1 MKKNFIFLFAL
12 LFTLIFAGGLH
23 AQYLVNF
30 EGENEVKPSYAS
42 GTVNLS
48 GLDWNMTDVL
58 IGADD
63 NDWKNGLRSAR
74 LRGYGTSVMTMLAN
88 KPDGLGTISFSYRR
102 YSTDAQVDWMVQYS
116 TNNGS
121 TWTQIGN
128 TFTAPAS
135 NDVSTFN
142 ETVNVTGEVR
152 VRIKRATE
160 TGSANRRLN
169 IDDIL
174 LTNYS
179 GGGNIPPSISNIVR
193 TPSGEINSTTTVSV
207 SATITDSDGTISLA
221 QVKWG
226 TSSGSYPNVI
236 NMSNTSGNTYTTTS
250 NIPAQASG
258 TTVYF
263 VVFAQDNA
271 GGTKTSPQ
279 QSYEVR
285 DAATTTLPYNEY
297 FTTGFGKVY
306 PYSLTGS
313 DRTWLHNSTDGFV
326 YMNGYNSGVLEDD
339 WLILPGFN
347 KNLYQNVSLS
357 FDTWKRYGSEDAD
370 NYFKLYYST
379 NYAGL
384 GDPSL
389 ATWNELSFVQPTEEQ
404 VWTNSGPVSLNS
416 IVGDNVYLALRY
428 HYNVNFYRLWQ
439 VDNIQISGSQ
449 AGIITQWTFANGGD
463 LNPTTGSGTASLVG
477 GVSQVAQSDALRI
490 TGFPAQFTGSGTAG
504 IQLMVST
511 AGFQNIQLS
520 FSQRSSGTMSRWA
533 QVQYTTNGG
542 NSWQVFDTNEGELS
556 PHDTYYDFT
565 FNLSS
570 VSAASNNNQFGLRIV
585 SIFSPLAFDDGL
597 GNSYGPNQAYHRAR
611 VSGGE
616 PYSGDGNWRFQNVT
630 ISGEAISVNVPVKL
644 IFSGINNGLPP
655 TINVPFTV
663 VVKAVDANNQAAN
676 VSSNT
681 TVQLQLQTGTGTLGG
696 TLTGVIPTGS
706 NTIEFT
712 NVIYNKAEA
721 NVSLKA
727 LTTVGMSL
735 EPAISQPFTVN
746 AVATNLA
753 FVGFPAYGQIGSAV
767 PAFTVEARRPDQLVD
782 QNYTG
787 VITLTKLSGSGT
799 VAGTLTRNAV
809 AGVATFDDIVFS
821 ALGSYTLQ
829 ATASGLSSATSPAI
843 LIMNQPVINTS
854 ILPKYVVGNTPNNH
868 RVPYVY
874 RATLSSLIP
883 NKTYKYINQVVT
895 SADGATVNGAG
906 NVIFVGPSGNFYRSS
921 SPSFATPENHGEF
934 TTDADGSYTGW
945 FITEPTGNARFT
957 PGNHVFMRIRLNDG
971 QGGTTAVSYLTTADS
986 VLAIGMANTP
996 DNLSGSAVYGKLFSE
1011 AKNFAVLYDNTAGTG
1026 RPLAATFIED
1036 DGTTGGTAYAP
1047 FYQNLVDGQAASW
1060 GSIIPNTLPNG
1071 LRRVEIRQLSNG
1083 AIIPNE
1089 TVTSANG
1096 EWPYGVNTVNP
1107 ANGPD
1112 ALLITKSPDFTA
1124 NQTNVIPGGQ
1134 VQFTDLTP
1142 GNPTAW
1148 SWVFEGGTPATST
1161 QKNPLVT
1168 YNTAGEFDVKLTVTT
1183 SFGTHVVLK
1192 TDYITVTSLPA
1203 ADFTADITTPAV
1215 GNSVH
1220 FTNTSTGQ
1228 ITSWQWTFQG
1238 GTPASFNG
1246 QNPPAIQ
1253 YNSAGTFDVSLTV
1266 TNANGSNTKTKPG
1279 YITAGYPPVA
1289 NFAVDGNT
1297 TIAVGSTLSFIHQA
1311 QGTIDSYLWNFEG
1324 GFPSSSTSPNPENIF
1339 YNNPGLFDVS
1349 LTVTNVFGSDTK
1361 LQSDL
1366 INVGF
1371 PPVADFNST
1380 FESFVDR
1387 VEYQF
1392 DDLSTNNPV
1401 SWNWLFPGGTPS
1413 TSEVQNPLIT
1423 YTTDGTYNVSLTAT
1437 NAYGSG
1443 NVVKTG
1449 YVVIN
1454 LTGLDKVVFVP
1465 GFTVSPNPA
1474 NGSVALGQL
1483 VEGDIIRVY
1492 NATGQLLHEVNC
1504 LSDKLLLDLQ
1514 AYPKGILLIQN
1525 LNKNTGRTHAVRVIS
1540 Q

>member
-1 MKKNFIFLFAL
+1 MKKNLLFLFAL
-12 LFTLIFAGGLH
+12 LLVAMLPNRLQ

-30 EGENEVKPSYAS
+30 EGENEVKTSYAS
-42 GTVNLS
+42 ATVNLS

-58 IGADD
+58 IGAED

-88 KPDGLGTISFSYRR
+88 KSGGIGTISFSYRR
-102 YSTDAQVDWMVQYS
+102 YSSDAQVDWMVEYS

-128 TFTAPAS
+128 SFTAPAN
-135 NDVSTFN
+135 NDVSTFS
-142 ETVNVTGEVR
+142 ETVNMAGDVR

-160 TGSANRRLN
+160 TGAVNRRLN

-179 GGGNIPPSISNIVR
+179 GGGNIPPNITNIVR
-193 TPSGEINSTTTVSV
+193 TPAGEINSTNSVGV

-226 TSSGSYPNVI
+226 TSTGSYPNTI
-236 NMSNTSGNTYTTTS
+236 AMSNTSGSTYTTTA
-250 NIPAQASG
+250 NIPAQQSG
-258 TTVYF
+258 TTVFF

-271 GGTKTSPQ
+271 GGTKTSAQ
-279 QSYEVR
+279 QSYLVR
-285 DAATTTLPYNEY
+285 DPATTTLPYNED
-297 FTTGFGKVY
+297 FSTGFGKVY
-306 PYSLTGS
+306 PFSLTGN

-326 YMNGYNSGVLEDD
+326 YMNGYNSGILEDD
-339 WLILPGFN
+339 WLILPSFN
-347 KNLYQNVSLS
+347 KNLYQNVSLN

-379 NYAGL
+379 NYAGM
-384 GDPSL
+384 GNPST
-389 ATWNELSFVQPTEEQ
+389 ATWTELNFVQPTEEQ
-404 VWTNSGPVSLNS
+404 VWVNSGSISLNS
-416 IVGDNVYLALRY
+416 ITGNNVYLALRY
-428 HYNVNFYRLWQ
+428 HYNANFYRLWQ
-439 VDNIQISGSQ
+439 VDNIQITGSQ
-449 AGIITQWTFANGGD
+449 AGTITQWTFTNGGD
-463 LNPTTGSGTASLVG
+463 LNPTTGSGIASLIG
-477 GVSQVAQSDALRI
+477 GVSQVAQADALRI
-490 TGFPAQFTGSGTAG
+490 TGFPAQSTASGTAG

-542 NSWQVFDTNEGELS
+542 NTWQVFDTNEGGLS
-556 PHDTYYDFT
+556 PHDTFYDFA

-570 VSAASNNNQFGLRIV
+570 VTAASNNNQFGLRIV

-597 GNSYGPNQAYHRAR
+597 GNSFGPNQAYHRAR

-644 IFSGINNGLPP
+644 SFSSINNGLPP
-655 TINVPFTV
+655 TMNVPFNV

-681 TVQLQLQTGTGTLGG
+681 TVNLQLQTGTGTLGG

-712 NVIYNKAEA
+712 NVTYNKAES
-721 NVSLKA
+721 NVSIKA
-727 LTTVGMSL
+727 FTTAGMPL
-735 EPAISQPFTVN
+735 EPVISQPFTVN

-753 FVGFPAYGQIGSAV
+753 FVGFPAYGQLGSAV

-787 VITLTKLSGSGT
+787 AITLTKLSGSGT
-799 VAGTLTRNAV
+799 VTGTLTKNAV

-821 ALGSYTLQ
+821 TLGSYTLQ
-829 ATASGLSSATSPAI
+829 ATASGLSSSTSSAI
-843 LIMNQPVINTS
+843 LIINQPIITTT
-854 ILPKYVVGNTPNNH
+854 ILPSYVVGNLPNNH
-868 RVPYVY
+868 RVPYAY
-874 RATLSSLIP
+874 RATLSNLIP

-895 SADGATVNGAG
+895 SADAPTVNGAG
-906 NVIFVGPSGNFYRSS
+906 NIIFIGASGNFYRSS
-921 SPSFATPENHGEF
+921 SPGFTTPENHGEF
-934 TTDADGSYTGW
+934 LSDANGSYTGW
-945 FITEPTGNARFT
+945 FISEPTGNARFT
-957 PGNHVFMRIRLNDG
+957 PGNYVFMRIRLNDG
-971 QGGTTAVSYLTTADS
+971 QGGTTATSFLTTADS
-986 VLAIGMANTP
+986 VLAIGMATTP
-996 DNLSGSAVYGKLFSE
+996 DNLSGSAVYGKLFSQ
-1011 AKNFAVLYDNTAGTG
+1011 AKNFAVLYNNTAGTG

-1036 DGTTGGTAYAP
+1036 DGTSGGTAYAP
-1047 FYQNLVDGQAASW
+1047 FYQNLVDGQASSW
-1060 GSIIPNTLPNG
+1060 GSIIPNSLPNG

-1083 AIIPNE
+1083 AIIPAE

-1096 EWPYGVNTVNP
+1096 AWPYGINTVNP
-1107 ANGPD
+1107 ITGPD

-1124 NQTNVIPGGQ
+1124 NQTNITPGEQ

-1161 QKNPLVT
+1161 SKNPLVS
-1168 YNTAGEFDVKLTVTT
+1168 YNTGGEFDVKLTVTT
-1183 SFGTHVVLK
+1183 SFGTHIVLK
-1192 TDYITVTSLPA
+1192 TDYITVTSLPT
-1203 ADFTADITTPAV
+1203 ADFTANITTPAV
-1215 GNSVH
+1215 GNTVQ
-1220 FTNTSTGQ
+1220 FTSTSTGQ

-1279 YITAGYPPVA
+1279 YITAGYPPEA

-1311 QGTIDSYLWNFEG
+1311 SGNINSYLWNFEG
-1324 GFPSSSTSPNPENIF
+1324 GFPSSSTSPNPTNIF

-1349 LTVTNVFGSDTK
+1349 LTVSNVFGSDTK

-1392 DDLSTNNPV
+1392 NDLSTNNPV
-1401 SWNWLFPGGTPS
+1401 SWSWVFAGGTPS
-1413 TSEVQNPLIT
+1413 ASIVQNPLVT

-1443 NVVKTG
+1443 NVIKTG

-1454 LTGLDKVVFVP
+1454 LTNLNEPVFVP

-1474 NGSVALGQL
+1474 KGSVILGQL
-1483 VEGDIIRVY
+1483 VEGDHIRIY
-1492 NATGQLLHEVNC
+1492 NATGQLLQEVNS
-1504 LSDKLLLDLQ
+1504 LSDRLLLDLQ

-1525 LNKNTGRTHAVRVIS
+1525 LNKNTGRLHTARVIS